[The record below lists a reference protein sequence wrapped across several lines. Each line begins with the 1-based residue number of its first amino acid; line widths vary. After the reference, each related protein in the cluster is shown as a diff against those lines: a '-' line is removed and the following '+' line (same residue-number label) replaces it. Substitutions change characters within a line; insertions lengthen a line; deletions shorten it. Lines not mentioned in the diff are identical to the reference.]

1 MKVLA
6 IHRFYWPDTP
16 PYASMLRTIVRQWV
30 DDGHDVDVLSSQPS
44 YKAGVKS
51 QKQPRKEVVDGANI
65 ARLDLPS
72 EAGKPLVRIL
82 NALHLGVAVFWQAV
96 IRKRY
101 EVIMVSTSPPVL
113 AGWFVALA
121 AKLSGAR
128 FIYHC
133 MDIHP
138 EIGRISG
145 EFRNPGVFSLLS
157 RLDRWTCAQARP
169 VVVLSEDMANTL
181 AARIGG
187 PAPDT
192 LVINNFSLPT
202 ESSVPGELPSPWP
215 DEPFVLLFA
224 GNIGRFQGLD
234 VLIDAMGRLSDR
246 SDIRLVMMGEGMEK
260 DRLSQKSEQIGAK
273 VSFVGHHSVGVAKAA
288 MVRASSGFVSLVPEL
303 YRYAYPSKTM
313 TYLEQGCPVLVAVEP
328 ESCLAR
334 DIVGSA
340 AGLAVPGGDV
350 DRLAEA
356 ISSLADD
363 PDRVNSMRRNAQ
375 EFAARGFTPDVVLA
389 RWSSLLKEPSDV

>member
-1 MKVLA
+1 LKVLA

-16 PYASMLRTIVRQWV
+16 PYASMLRTIVCRWV
-30 DDGHDVDVLSSQPS
+30 SDGHDVDVLSSQPS
-44 YKAGVKS
+44 YKAGIQS
-51 QKQPRKEVVDGANI
+51 QKQPKKEVVDGANI
-65 ARLDLPS
+65 VRLELPS
-72 EAGKPLVRIL
+72 EAGKSLVRIL

-101 EVIMVSTSPPVL
+101 DVIMVSTSPPVL

-121 AKLSGAR
+121 AKLTGAR

-145 EFRNPGVFSLLS
+145 EFRNPKVFSLLS

-181 AARIGG
+181 AARKAG
-187 PAPDT
+187 PSPET

-202 ESSVPGELPSPWP
+202 ESSVPSELPFPWP
-215 DEPFVLLFA
+215 SEPFVLLFA

-234 VLIDAMGRLSDR
+234 VLIDAMGKLSVR
-246 SDIRLVMMGEGMEK
+246 SDIRLVMMGEGTEK
-260 DRLSQKSEQIGAK
+260 DPLALKAEQIGAR
-273 VSFVGHHSVGVAKAA
+273 VSFFGHHSVDVAKLA
-288 MVRASSGFVSLVPEL
+288 MGRASFGFVSLVPEL
-303 YRYAYPSKTM
+303 YHYAYPSKTM

-334 DIVGSA
+334 DIVGNA

-350 DRLAEA
+350 DNLVEA

-363 PDRVNSMRRNAQ
+363 PDEVNSMRQNAR
-375 EFAARGFTPDVVLA
+375 EFAARGFALDVVLA
-389 RWSSLLKEPSDV
+389 RWSFLLKEPSDV

>member
-1 MKVLA
+1 
-6 IHRFYWPDTP
+6 
-16 PYASMLRTIVRQWV
+16 MLRTIVCRWV
-30 DDGHDVDVLSSQPS
+30 SDGHDVDVLSSQPS
-44 YKAGVKS
+44 YKAGIQS
-51 QKQPRKEVVDGANI
+51 QKQPKKEVVDGANI
-65 ARLDLPS
+65 VRLELPS
-72 EAGKPLVRIL
+72 EAGKSLVRIL

-101 EVIMVSTSPPVL
+101 DVIMVSTSPPVL

-121 AKLSGAR
+121 AKLTGAR

-145 EFRNPGVFSLLS
+145 EFRNPKVFSLLS

-181 AARIGG
+181 AARKAG
-187 PAPDT
+187 PSPET

-202 ESSVPGELPSPWP
+202 ESSVPSELPFPWP
-215 DEPFVLLFA
+215 SEPFVLLFA

-234 VLIDAMGRLSDR
+234 VLIDAMGKLSVR
-246 SDIRLVMMGEGMEK
+246 SDIRLVMMGEGAEK
-260 DRLSQKSEQIGAK
+260 GRLALKAEQIGAR
-273 VSFVGHHSVGVAKAA
+273 VSFVGHHSVDVAKLA
-288 MVRASSGFVSLVPEL
+288 MGRASFGFVSLVPEL
-303 YRYAYPSKTM
+303 YHYAYPSKTM

-334 DIVGSA
+334 DIVGNA

-350 DRLAEA
+350 DNLVEA

-363 PDRVNSMRRNAQ
+363 PDEVNSMRQNAR
-375 EFAARGFTPDVVLA
+375 EFAARGFALDVVLA
-389 RWSSLLKEPSDV
+389 RWSFLLKEPSDV